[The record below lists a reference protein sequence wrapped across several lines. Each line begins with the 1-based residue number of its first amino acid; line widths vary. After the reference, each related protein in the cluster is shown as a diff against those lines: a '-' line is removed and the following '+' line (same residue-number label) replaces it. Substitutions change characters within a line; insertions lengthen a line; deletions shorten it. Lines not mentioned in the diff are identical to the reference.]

1 MRSWARLNSCAH
13 LRAQRALEQLRDKER
28 DAAARV
34 LVLFGGTDFQAFS
47 RADHEQIV
55 YTVNHHAPGTATL
68 RVFPGTDHFM
78 AVTGTMQESYD
89 LFTRGEIPKLFELF
103 DHEVPKAA
111 VEWAEGL

>member
-1 MRSWARLNSCAH
+1 
-13 LRAQRALEQLRDKER
+13 
-28 DAAARV
+28 
-34 LVLFGGTDFQAFS
+34 
-47 RADHEQIV
+47 
-55 YTVNHHAPGTATL
+55 VNHHAPGTATL

-111 VEWAEGL
+111 VEWADGIP